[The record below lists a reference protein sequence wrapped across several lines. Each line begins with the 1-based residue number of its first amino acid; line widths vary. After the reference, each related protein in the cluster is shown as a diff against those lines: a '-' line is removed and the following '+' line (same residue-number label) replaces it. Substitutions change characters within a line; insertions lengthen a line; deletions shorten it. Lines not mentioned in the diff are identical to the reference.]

1 MQSVFL
7 ILGNPKGRNISGAM
21 VEPYLGGKKTLLGIV
36 SVLGDSSSCL
46 PVVDLLVCVI
56 CVCVCTWVGARCMD
70 MGVEQMLS
78 SGCLPQSLLCPLR
91 QDLTLNQ
98 ELGILARLTGDPL
111 VSAPQH

>member
-1 MQSVFL
+1 MQGWSL
-7 ILGNPKGRNISGAM
+7 TLGK
-21 VEPYLGGKKTLLGIV
+21 KKTLLGIV
-36 SVLGDSSSCL
+36 SVLGDSSRCL

-56 CVCVCTWVGARCMD
+56 CVCARTWVGARCMD